1 MSVEPEI
8 QALQDEIFRS
18 KVEKARNTP
27 MSEKLADGAI
37 LFDQNMQLMR
47 GFIRSENPDFSEAQ
61 VEIEVD
67 RRLQIAKKLS
77 DRDIYR
83 NVGMIDE

>member
-27 MSEKLADGAI
+27 ISEKLADGAI

-67 RRLQIAKKLS
+67 RRLQIAKNLS

-83 NVGMIDE
+83 NVGTIDE